1 MAKEE
6 PVVFASGDP
15 GPLQDAL
22 DRLGENATALVA
34 IPVRTSVRA
43 LGLACFYLPPESAA
57 PGESV
62 VPHLTRIGHGLALAL
77 EIASVDIAAER
88 LQRMEKAAL
97 VGHLTERVISE
108 IGMPIDQLLTSVG
121 NTIAQIPQGSGT
133 SSQLLGELLTVS
145 KDLVKTQ
152 ELRESVLGFLSGKLP
167 EEGSASIEDLF
178 EQLRSEYEEPL
189 ERTGILLEV
198 DRDPGAEEVAADVF
212 LLRGALL
219 ALIEH
224 LRNYL
229 AGCEGGLIRISAEPV
244 ASDRIRITVSDNT
257 GTVRAVGG
265 ASALPDYLAWSLDRR
280 VTGFGLTLAQLV
292 VQHYQGEWQMSVA
305 TERGNEVALTFP
317 VGKSKS
323 PPESNN

>member
-1 MAKEE
+1 
-6 PVVFASGDP
+6 
-15 GPLQDAL
+15 
-22 DRLGENATALVA
+22 
-34 IPVRTSVRA
+34 
-43 LGLACFYLPPESAA
+43 LACFYLPQESAA

-62 VPHLTRIGHGLALAL
+62 IPHLVRIGQGLALAL

-97 VGHLTERVISE
+97 VGHLTERVIAE
-108 IGMPIDQLLTSVG
+108 IGVPIDQLLTSVG

-167 EEGSASIEDLF
+167 EEGTASVEDIF
-178 EQLRSEYEEPL
+178 ERLQSEYAEPL

-198 DRDPGAEEVAADVF
+198 DREPGADLIAADAF

-219 ALIEH
+219 ALMEH

-229 AGCEGGLIRISAEPV
+229 AGSEGGQIRFSAEPV
-244 ASDRIRITVSDNT
+244 DGAKIRITVSDNT
-257 GTVRAVGG
+257 GVVRASGG

-292 VQHYQGEWQMSVA
+292 VQHYQGEWHMSVGS
-305 TERGNEVALTFP
+305 ERGNEIALTFP
-317 VGKSKS
+317 IGEQKPSDKQPAPQHTS
-323 PPESNN
+323 